1 MPRQVRFTK
10 EMICGVAIDIIR
22 EEGSAALSS
31 RNICSKMGC
40 SVSPIFR
47 EYANMDELAAD
58 VRRAVELRFAE
69 YMSGVTDFEPAFK
82 EMAVRMVRFSRDEPN
97 LFHYLFLE
105 GTGRDGVAD
114 DIARACLRQTERS
127 FNLAPEQA
135 EFIYFQLWPFLCG
148 ITLLC
153 NKDPEVYS
161 DSYISRLLSVQFQ
174 ALLMLLKSGRKVI
187 DVEPEPV
194 GRPRQESKNKV

>member
-1 MPRQVRFTK
+1 
-10 EMICGVAIDIIR
+10 MICGVAIDIIR

-105 GTGRDGVAD
+105 GKGRDGVAD
-114 DIARACLRQTERS
+114 DIARPCLKQTEHY
-127 FNLAPEQA
+127 FN
-135 EFIYFQLWPFLCG
+135 LWPFLCG

-161 DSYISRLLSVQFQ
+161 DGYISRLLSTQFQ
-174 ALLMLLKSGRKVI
+174 ALLMLLKSGRKVV

-194 GRPRQESKNKV
+194 GRPRQESKNEV

>member
-22 EEGSAALSS
+22 EEGSAALSA
-31 RNICSKMGC
+31 RNICSRMGC

-105 GTGRDGVAD
+105 GKGRDGMAD
-114 DIARACLRQTERS
+114 DIARACLKQTEHY
-127 FNLAPEQA
+127 FNLTPGQA
-135 EFIYFQLWPFLCG
+135 ESIYFQLWPFLCG

-161 DSYISRLLSVQFQ
+161 DGYISRLLSTQFQ
-174 ALLMLLKSGRKVI
+174 ALLMLFKSGRKVV

-194 GRPRQESKNKV
+194 GRPRQESKNEV

>member
-47 EYANMDELAAD
+47 ASTNMEELAAD
-58 VRRAVELRFAE
+58 IRRAVELRFAE
-69 YMSGVTDFEPAFK
+69 YMSDVTDFEPAFK

-97 LFHYLFLE
+97 LFHFLFLE
-105 GTGRDGVAD
+105 GKGRDGVAD
-114 DIARACLRQTERS
+114 DIARACLKQTEHS
-127 FNLAPEQA
+127 FNLTPEQA
-135 EFIYFQLWPFLCG
+135 ESIYFQLWPFLCG

-161 DSYISRLLSVQFQ
+161 DGYISRLLSTQFQ
-174 ALLMLLKSGRKVI
+174 ALLMLFKSGRKVV

-194 GRPRQESKNKV
+194 GRPRQESKNEV

>member
-31 RNICSKMGC
+31 RNICGRMGC

-47 EYANMDELAAD
+47 EYENMEELSAD

-69 YMSGVTDFEPAFK
+69 YMADVTDYEPAFK
-82 EMAVRMVRFSRDEPN
+82 EMALRMVRFSRNEPN

-105 GTGRDGVAD
+105 GKGRDGVAD
-114 DIARACLRQTERS
+114 EIARACLRQTES
-127 FNLAPEQA
+127 AFGLSPEQA
-135 EFIYFQLWPFLCG
+135 EFIYAQLWPFLCG
-148 ITLLC
+148 ITQLC
-153 NKDPEVYS
+153 NKDPEYYS
-161 DSYISRLLSVQFQ
+161 EEYISHQLSTQFQ
-174 ALLMLLKSGRKVI
+174 ALLMLLKSGRQVV
-187 DVEPEPV
+187 DVEPVPV
-194 GRPRQESKNKV
+194 GRPRQES